1 MFLSIQNSNSRLVDG
16 TLETIRG
23 KSLDHEKSLLLF
35 AVHGVDFTL
44 YGFNQ
49 FGRISENDHRTSTKS
64 RSQQTQQLYRQ
75 MELYILAR

>member
-1 MFLSIQNSNSRLVDG
+1 MFMIYFYFSNSRLVDG

-35 AVHGVDFTL
+35 AVHGIDFTL
-44 YGFNQ
+44 NGFNQ

-64 RSQQTQQLYRQ
+64 GSQ
-75 MELYILAR
+75 